1 MYLIV
6 KSKSRLQRSRFMIKT
21 IRIMKLTTV
30 LIIATCLQVSAK
42 EAFTQNVTLKE
53 NNISLQKVFKEIR
66 KQTNFNFFYADEV
79 LKNARTVNLNIQN
92 GSIRA
97 VLDRCLENQNL
108 SYTISENTIVI
119 KRKETETILHATP
132 LVNTIEIK
140 GKVVDEKGAPIAG
153 VSIVIV
159 NNGHGTTTDN
169 NGNYVL
175 QADNDEVL
183 RFSFIGKQTQS
194 VTVVDGKTTYN
205 ITLVDSK
212 QEMQNIVVTAL
223 GIRRETKAL
232 GYSVQSV
239 SGDGLQTVKGV
250 DVGTSLTGKVAGLLV
265 KNSTEFTAEPDIQ
278 IRGENP
284 LLVID
289 GVPFGNMSLRDIAS
303 DDIESITV
311 LKGATASALYGFRG
325 ASGTI
330 MVTTKKGSRKKGV
343 AVSLNSSTM
352 FTAGFLAIPEM
363 QSTYGRVVNTA
374 TNTYARS
381 GDGSWG
387 VPMDGRMV
395 NQWDPISKTMKEMPY
410 LPLGKNNFKNFLNQ
424 GYILNNNINV
434 VQQGELGSLRTS
446 ATWIENQG
454 QYPNSKYQKIMYTL
468 GGDMKIDQFSLSTNV
483 SYNKQSS
490 PNIGFSG
497 YTGYDP
503 MYNMLVWAAP
513 DYDVRQ
519 YKDYWLVKNE
529 VQNSSFTSTNN
540 NPYFDR
546 YERIHSLNRDVFSGS
561 LALNYDFAPWLKATF
576 RTGFDTYSDKQDI
589 RISKGSFQG
598 AGVGKVIRDGTE
610 IWGESARG
618 SFNTGLGRGYSTNSD
633 LIVTANHSFGEF
645 NLDGFAGG
653 TIYYRQDE
661 GLEARTQGGL
671 SIPAFYSL
679 KASINPAVVNSRLS
693 RQQVNS
699 LFGRAAISWRN
710 LVYAEGTLR
719 NDWSSTL
726 PQSTRSYLYPSVSG
740 SFIASELLP
749 QKDWLSMWK
758 LRGSWT
764 SSKTPADIY
773 SINSVYSI
781 TNNAWGNLSS
791 ATLPTTIMGAD
802 VHPESASTFEVG
814 TAVNLFKNLV
824 SVDIAYY
831 DKRMYDFLK
840 STGISPASGYS
851 SNFVNIDEEIS
862 RRGWEVFTNVT
873 PVKTK
878 DWKWDVSLN
887 WSTYAR
893 YYTKLDPVFSADK
906 PWVKVG
912 QRVDAYILRDYQKDP
927 EGNIIHNNGLP
938 LYSSYDSK
946 YGYSDPNW
954 IWGANTSLRYKNW
967 QFNISADG
975 RSGGLT
981 QTTTEMYMWLAGS
994 HPNSVVPERM
1004 LDATNPGTA
1013 NYIGQGV
1020 KVISGAAAY
1029 DTYGNITSD
1038 TRKYAPN
1045 DVPVTYKTYISKL
1058 HKGTAWGGAAAP
1070 VDAYSTTFFKI
1081 RELSLTY
1088 YLPQSVYSKIN
1099 AKGISISAI
1108 GQNVFLWARQFKY
1121 SDPDGGTE
1129 NFSDPSLR
1137 YLGLNVKVNF

>member
-1 MYLIV
+1 M
-6 KSKSRLQRSRFMIKT
+6 SGFMIKT
-21 IRIMKLTTV
+21 IRIMKLTV
-30 LIIATCLQVSAK
+30 LLIVTFLQVNAK
-42 EAFTQNVTLKE
+42 EAYTQKVTLNE
-53 NNISLQKVFKEIR
+53 NNVSLQKVFNEIR

-79 LKNARTVNLNIQN
+79 LKNAKKVSLNVHN
-92 GSIRA
+92 GSVPD
-97 VLDRCLENQNL
+97 VLDRCFKGQNL
-108 SYTISENTIVI
+108 SYTIAENTIVI
-119 KRKETETILHATP
+119 KRKEPALLFKTDLKATSF
-132 LVNTIEIK
+132 EIR
-140 GKVVDEKGAPIAG
+140 GKVTDEKGSPIAG
-153 VSIVIV
+153 ASVVLVKNSD
-159 NNGHGTTTDN
+159 GTTTDN
-169 NGNYVL
+169 LGNYVI
-175 QADNDEVL
+175 QADNNDVL
-183 RFSFIGKQTQS
+183 RFSFVGKQTKTI
-194 VTVVDGKTTYN
+194 TVVAGKTIYN
-205 ITLVDSK
+205 VTLLANTG
-212 QEMQNIVVTAL
+212 EMQNIVVTAL
-223 GIRRETKAL
+223 GIKRESKAL

-239 SGDGLQTVKGV
+239 QGSDFQTVKGV

-278 IRGENP
+278 IRGEEP

-289 GVPFGNMSLRDIAS
+289 GVPYGNMSLRDIS
-303 DDIESITV
+303 PDDIENITV
-311 LKGATASALYGFRG
+311 LKGATSSALYGYRG

-330 MVTTKKGSRKKGV
+330 MVTTKKGSRKKGLSV
-343 AVSLNSSTM
+343 NVNSSNM
-352 FTAGFLAIPEM
+352 FTAGFLAIPET
-363 QSTYGRVVNTA
+363 QSTFGREINTG
-374 TNTYARS
+374 TNTYLRN
-381 GDGSWG
+381 GGGSWG
-387 VPMDGRMV
+387 VPMDGRMLI
-395 NQWDPISKTMKEMPY
+395 QWDPVSKTMKEMPY
-410 LPLGKNNFKNFLNQ
+410 LPIGKNNFKNFLNQ
-424 GYILNNNINV
+424 GFILNNNLSV
-434 VQQGELGSLRTS
+434 VQQGELGSLRAS
-446 ATWIENQG
+446 ATWVENRG

-468 GGDMKIDQFSLSTNV
+468 GGDMKINNFSLSTNI
-483 SYNKQSS
+483 SYNKQNS

-503 MYNMLVWAAP
+503 MYNMLVWASP

-529 VQNSSFTSTNN
+529 LQNNSYTGTNN

-546 YERIHSLNRDVFSGS
+546 YERIHSLNRDIFSGS
-561 LALNYDFAPWLKATF
+561 LALNYDFTPWLKATF

-589 RISKGSFQG
+589 RISKGSLQG
-598 AGVGKVIRDGTE
+598 GGISKVIKNGTE
-610 IWGESARG
+610 IWGESAKG
-618 SFNTGLGRGYSTNSD
+618 SFNTGLGRGYSSNND
-633 LIVTANHSFGEF
+633 LILTANKTLGDFT
-645 NLDGFAGG
+645 LDAFAGG

-671 SIPAFYSL
+671 SIPGFYSL
-679 KASINPAVVNSRLS
+679 KASVNPAVVNSSMS

-699 LFGRAAISWRN
+699 LFGRVALSWKG
-710 LVYAEGTLR
+710 LIYGEGTLR

-726 PQSTRSYLYPSVSG
+726 PKSTRSYLYPSVSG
-740 SFIASELLP
+740 SFIASKLLP
-749 QKDWLSMWK
+749 QKDWLSFWK

-764 SSKTPADIY
+764 SSKTPANIY

-781 TNNAWGNLSS
+781 NNNSWGDLSS
-791 ATLPTTIMGAD
+791 ATLPTTIRGAD
-802 VHPESASTFEVG
+802 VHPESAATFEVG
-814 TAVNLFKNLV
+814 TAVSLFKNLL
-824 SVDIAYY
+824 SVDISYY
-831 DKRMYDFLK
+831 DKRMYDFLR
-840 STGISPASGYS
+840 STGISPASGYY
-851 SNFVNIDEEIS
+851 SNYVNIDEEIS
-862 RRGWEVFTNVT
+862 RKGWEVFTNIT
-873 PVKTK
+873 PIKNK

-893 YYTKLDPVFSADK
+893 YYTKLDPDFSADK

-912 QRVDAYILRDYQKDP
+912 ERVDAYILRDYQKDP
-927 EGNIIHNNGLP
+927 QGNIIHNNGLP
-938 LYSSYDSK
+938 LYSAYDSK

-954 IWGANTSLRYKNW
+954 IWGASSSLRYKNW

-981 QTTTEMYMWLAGS
+981 QTTTEMYMWIAGS

-1013 NYIGQGV
+1013 NYVGQGV
-1020 KVISGAAAY
+1020 KVVSGSAEY

-1070 VDAYSTTFFKI
+1070 VDVYSTTFFKI

-1088 YLPQSVYSKIN
+1088 YLPESIYSKIN

-1108 GQNVFLWARQFKY
+1108 GQNVFLWAKDFKY

-1137 YLGLNVKVNF
+1137 YLGFNLKVNF